1 MQQLKKYICILLILF
16 PMVSM
21 AQAPIPYWNKNTQL
35 LPWRISPTVT
45 QIRHID
51 LDKDGDPD
59 VVKALL
65 NDSIPILW
73 IDDDDDMRWEDKEGD
88 TDNDCLLIDR
98 NKDGVFAGPWD
109 FSIDWYNKNNDGKA
123 DLQLIVNNAGLKV
136 RNYYDWGADFMYILD
151 EDNDQIMH
159 YVDWN
164 KIMMQA
170 WEHSGHAN
178 FFKDYAGNSTF
189 LKMHG
194 SSFRIDDLRYNWE
207 NPFIFYD
214 PDKDGLTEWAIRLVD
229 SPVFRTAD
237 STRNGFDKL
246 DPAFDIKFTRS
257 IDYAAITWDL
267 DGDNGPGNEF
277 DYDMSILF
285 KGKGFNYEDQ
295 KHVFKNMPGK
305 PETDS
310 FFYDA
315 RWRKIDHLFFPGRD
329 TAYSL
334 IHKRGNWQE
343 CRLVFDEDDDCNR
356 WERVEFY
363 DPKNLFIIGTEKG
376 GLDHNKQA
384 DAAGDRGEFDLDNSG
399 KGQLYIGSFDGR
411 IHLYGAEW
419 GAWRI
424 DQLAYSFQGFGGN
437 YERWGR
443 DRLQRQPE
451 QFATVK
457 YTDSNGNGFID
468 LIEYDLD
475 GDTRFEDRIS
485 LLELGIDDRKS
496 VIPVANAGYE
506 DYKRLFRKVAE
517 DMWTKAQAALQVA
530 AHEKLNTSWYA
541 FYKKPLSI
549 HQKYEY
555 GYWLSFYIYQ
565 DLRHIAR
572 EQGDQSRV
580 KQIEK
585 AYYSGDWHQLLKK
598 IK

>member
-1 MQQLKKYICILLILF
+1 MQQLTKYIFLILILF
-16 PMVSM
+16 PAVSIS
-21 AQAPIPYWNKNTQL
+21 QPPLPYWNKNTQL
-35 LPWRISPTVT
+35 LPWRISPAVT
-45 QIRHID
+45 QHRHID
-51 LDKDGDPD
+51 IDKDGDPD
-59 VVKALL
+59 ILKAQL

-73 IDDDDDMRWEDKEGD
+73 IDDDDDMRWSDREGD

-109 FSIDWYNKNNDGKA
+109 FSIDWYDKNNDGKA

-136 RNYYDWGADFMYILD
+136 RNYFDWGADFMYILD
-151 EDNDQIMH
+151 DDNDQIMH

-178 FFKDYAGNSTF
+178 FFKDYSGNTTF

-194 SSFRIDDLRYNWE
+194 SSFRIDDLRFNWE
-207 NPFIFYD
+207 NPFIFFD

-229 SPVFRTAD
+229 SPVFRNAD
-237 STRNGFDKL
+237 STENGFDKL

-295 KHVFKNMPGK
+295 KHDFKNMPGK
-305 PETDS
+305 PDTDS

-315 RWRKIDHLFFPGRD
+315 RWRKIDQLFFPGRD

-363 DPKNLFIIGTEKG
+363 DPKNIFIIGTEKG

-451 QFATVK
+451 KFATVK
-457 YTDSNGNGFID
+457 YTDSNSNGFID

-475 GDTRFEDRIS
+475 GDATFEDRIS

-496 VIPVANAGYE
+496 VIEVANAGYE

-517 DMWTKAQAALQVA
+517 DMWAKAQDALQVA
-530 AHEKLNTSWYA
+530 DAEKLNTYWYA

-549 HQKYEY
+549 HQKYEF

-565 DLRHIAR
+565 DLRYLAR
-572 EQGDQSRV
+572 EKGDQERI

-598 IK
+598 TK